1 MEGYLKAH
9 QRLALVIL
17 VRRDARRLA
26 PDDGQLHMLD
36 LQAHEQ
42 KVDAPDNDVLEV
54 VLALRVLKLNV
65 QTVLDADV
73 HLDGA
78 VALGRH
84 AVRVHPQVLLAHHVR
99 HAPRHRH
106 AQEVAQLDID
116 AVVRFVLLLDIAE
129 VEVERLRVLQ
139 VTGRRQL
146 LAQRQELEVAAAVRV
161 YFFLMMKERRGK
173 SANHTSLIRNR
184 PLYIYNFIK
193 IHNENFIF
201 SP

>member
-1 MEGYLKAH
+1 
-9 QRLALVIL
+9 
-17 VRRDARRLA
+17 
-26 PDDGQLHMLD
+26 
-36 LQAHEQ
+36 
-42 KVDAPDNDVLEV
+42 
-54 VLALRVLKLNV
+54 
-65 QTVLDADV
+65 
-73 HLDGA
+73 
-78 VALGRH
+78 
-84 AVRVHPQVLLAHHVR
+84 
-99 HAPRHRH
+99 
-106 AQEVAQLDID
+106 
-116 AVVRFVLLLDIAE
+116 
-129 VEVERLRVLQ
+129 VLQ